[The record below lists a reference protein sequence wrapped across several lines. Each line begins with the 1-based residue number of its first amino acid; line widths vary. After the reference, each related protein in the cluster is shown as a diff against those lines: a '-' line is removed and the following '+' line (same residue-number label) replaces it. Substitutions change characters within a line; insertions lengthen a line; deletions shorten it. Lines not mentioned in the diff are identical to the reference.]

1 MATPI
6 GNLRDIT
13 LRALDVLAG
22 VDMILCEDTRTS
34 GKLLKAH
41 EIETRMMPYHDHSSD
56 AARDKIIE
64 KLKNGETL
72 ALISDAGMPL
82 ISDPGYKLVQ
92 ACRAHDIYVSSAPG
106 ANAALMGLQL
116 SGLPSDKFVFLGFS
130 PNKQAGRRGLFE
142 AWKSTPATLVFYE
155 GASRVLKM
163 LDDASHVFGDR
174 PMAVARELTKMY
186 EETVSGTAAEIKAHF
201 EAKGSVKGEFVVMVA
216 PPEQAAFE
224 EADVLALLMVALKTQ
239 KVKAAARDVAGQ
251 TGWRASDVYDLALTL
266 KDKA

>member
-1 MATPI
+1 VATPI

-41 EIETRMMPYHDHSSD
+41 DIETRMMPYHDHSSD

-92 ACRAHDIYVSSAPG
+92 ACRAHD
-106 ANAALMGLQL
+106 
-116 SGLPSDKFVFLGFS
+116 
-130 PNKQAGRRGLFE
+130 
-142 AWKSTPATLVFYE
+142 
-155 GASRVLKM
+155 
-163 LDDASHVFGDR
+163 
-174 PMAVARELTKMY
+174 
-186 EETVSGTAAEIKAHF
+186 
-201 EAKGSVKGEFVVMVA
+201 
-216 PPEQAAFE
+216 
-224 EADVLALLMVALKTQ
+224 
-239 KVKAAARDVAGQ
+239 
-251 TGWRASDVYDLALTL
+251 
-266 KDKA
+266 